1 MTLTILLT
9 ILVFLIGLYFYAI
22 YGDLKYDQPKYSKR
36 NINPSFKPRCPN
48 LLIQKDSKFY
58 LSNSKLAEV
67 PGVNPIQFD
76 NLEEYTEFL
85 DWQRSQGIRCP
96 VLYLQSTYDAQGKQV
111 YKARPSVSEPQAG
124 LPPSNIETPSTLQA
138 PSTLQRPPTIQVNQL
153 HKSSSSVPKRDDFL
167 PPSADPPV
175 GIASQEPPI
184 MESSLG
190 DPNALAYP
198 NPTLLVDA
206 TRNDPPYN
214 KTSYPAYDQSSYY
227 IGTTTPLDMMDVA
240 QENAPISPNPMDSNW
255 GGAEYTQS
263 LVDRGYYKE
272 NEVKIMIS

>member
-1 MTLTILLT
+1 MTLTMLLT
-9 ILVFLIGLYFYAI
+9 IFIFLIGLYFYA
-22 YGDLKYDQPKYSKR
+22 GCFDSKYAEGY
-36 NINPSFKPRCPN
+36 INLGSKPRCPN
-48 LLIQKDSKFY
+48 LLIQKDSKFH
-58 LSNSKLAEV
+58 LFNSKLAEV
-67 PGVNPIQFD
+67 PGVNPIEFN

-96 VLYLQSTYDAQGKQV
+96 VLYLQSTYDAQGNRV

-124 LPPSNIETPSTLQA
+124 LPPSDAQGKKVTPSLTE
-138 PSTLQRPPTIQVNQL
+138 RP
-153 HKSSSSVPKRDDFL
+153 DFL
-167 PPSADPPV
+167 PPSDAAPI
-175 GIASQEPPI
+175 GIASQVSPI

-190 DPNALAYP
+190 YPDALAYP

-214 KTSYPAYDQSSYY
+214 KGSYPAYDETSYY

-240 QENAPISPNPMDSNW
+240 QEKAPISPNPMDSNW
-255 GGAEYTQS
+255 GGADYTQS

-272 NEVKIMIS
+272 NEVMIRV

>member
-1 MTLTILLT
+1 MLLI
-9 ILVFLIGLYFYAI
+9 ILVFLIGLYFYAM
-22 YGDLKYDQPKYSKR
+22 YGEVEYIEPKHNTKHYPKR
-36 NINPSFKPRCPN
+36 EFKSKPRCPN

-58 LSNSKLAEV
+58 LYNSTLAEV

-76 NLEEYTEFL
+76 NLEEYSEFL

-124 LPPSNIETPSTLQA
+124 LPPSSIQVPST
-138 PSTLQRPPTIQVNQL
+138 IQNTQVDKAKARSL
-153 HKSSSSVPKRDDFL
+153 VPKQRENL
-167 PPSADPPV
+167 PPSDAPPV
-175 GIASQEPPI
+175 GIASQVPPI

-214 KTSYPAYDQSSYY
+214 KGSYPAHDQTSYY

-240 QENAPISPNPMDSNW
+240 QEKAPISPNPMDSNW

-263 LVDRGYYKE
+263 LVDRGYYKD
-272 NEVKIMIS
+272 NEVKILVS